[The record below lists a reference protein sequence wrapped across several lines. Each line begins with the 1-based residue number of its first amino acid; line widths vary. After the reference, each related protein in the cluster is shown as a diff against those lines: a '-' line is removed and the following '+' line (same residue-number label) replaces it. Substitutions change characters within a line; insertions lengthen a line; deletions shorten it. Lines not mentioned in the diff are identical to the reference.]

1 LRRNFLG
8 YGQNGRMPFSGF
20 SPEGLKFLRS
30 LKRNNR
36 REWFQPRKEI
46 FDTHLKVPMEQLVEE
61 INSALDR
68 FAPEYVTESKKAVF
82 RIYRDT
88 RFSNDK
94 TPYKT
99 HIAAWFKK
107 RGINDKSA
115 GGFYFHVSPE
125 EVVAA
130 AGVFMPPADQ
140 VLALRKFLL
149 ENHDRYTKLAKDK
162 KLRKLEEFEGESLQ
176 RDPKGF
182 PKDHPASPLI
192 RRKQWGWHQTW
203 KPDLAATPKL
213 LPELV
218 ASFKIMAPAVMFLNE
233 AFALKKP
240 RREFYFD

>member
-1 LRRNFLG
+1 
-8 YGQNGRMPFSGF
+8 MPFSGF

-36 REWFQPRKEI
+36 REWFQPRKDV

-68 FAPEYVTESKKAVF
+68 FAPEYVTETKKAIF

-94 TPYKT
+94 TPT
-99 HIAAWFKK
+99 RRISPPGS
-107 RGINDKSA
+107 RNA
-115 GGFYFHVSPE
+115 GSTISL
-125 EVVAA
+125 
-130 AGVFMPPADQ
+130 PADFTFTFPPKRWS
-140 VLALRKFLL
+140 LPREFSCRPPTRCWRSGSFLL
-149 ENHDRYTKLAKDK
+149 ENHDRYMKLATDK
-162 KLRKLEEFEGESLQ
+162 KLRKFEEFEGESLQ

-203 KPDLAATPKL
+203 KPDLAETPKL
-213 LPELV
+213 LPEVV
-218 ASFKIMAPAVMFLNE
+218 ASFRTMAPAVMFLNE
-233 AFALKKP
+233 AFA
-240 RREFYFD
+240 

>member
-1 LRRNFLG
+1 MRRNFLG
-8 YGQNGRMPFSGF
+8 YGQNEGMPFSGF

-36 REWFQPRKEI
+36 REWFQPRKDV

-68 FAPEYVTESKKAVF
+68 FAPEYVTETKKAIF

-130 AGVFMPPADQ
+130 AGVFVPPADQ
-140 VLALRKFLL
+140 VLALRKVLQ
-149 ENHDRYTKLAKDK
+149 ENQD
-162 KLRKLEEFEGESLQ
+162 
-176 RDPKGF
+176 
-182 PKDHPASPLI
+182 
-192 RRKQWGWHQTW
+192 
-203 KPDLAATPKL
+203 
-213 LPELV
+213 
-218 ASFKIMAPAVMFLNE
+218 
-233 AFALKKP
+233 
-240 RREFYFD
+240 